1 MGSSTLSPRQ
11 KCCTSALNARPQPT
25 GTHPDTRP
33 HVHPVH
39 THFIHVPG
47 TQPTPKGVP
56 TQPGAGASALALVMR
71 AGGSLAGPPLHCMGL
86 SSTPELHLRGA
97 SSPTLLSWDNKSA
110 SDTATHPQA
119 P

>member
-1 MGSSTLSPRQ
+1 M
-11 KCCTSALNARPQPT
+11 
-25 GTHPDTRP
+25 
-33 HVHPVH
+33 
-39 THFIHVPG
+39 
-47 TQPTPKGVP
+47 
-56 TQPGAGASALALVMR
+56 ALVMR